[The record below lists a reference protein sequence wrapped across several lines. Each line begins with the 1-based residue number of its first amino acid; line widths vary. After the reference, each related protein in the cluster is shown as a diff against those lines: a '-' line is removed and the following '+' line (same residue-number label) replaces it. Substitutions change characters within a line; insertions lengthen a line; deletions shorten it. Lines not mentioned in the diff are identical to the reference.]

1 MLIHRIFH
9 RPPIKYRNARGR
21 RFPYGLCLRLE
32 CLENRTPLSS
42 GLIVGIEA
50 VIASGAV
57 EIGSVVPGSPV
68 HFEMA
73 SIEANT
79 IDQAISTASSEAG
92 FMNLAPSA
100 SPSST
105 PPSLLALET
114 FLSSAPVGASISAVS
129 SMAGPDGIVARGQVG
144 NLSQPAAVEV
154 ISQLPESELL
164 STSGNVLATAGD
176 TIPMIDVT
184 GDSDVDAIS
193 QLPHSALL
201 STSGNVFTRAGDPIS
216 MIEDGD
222 GEFTLS
228 QLRPGPFMGPG
239 LGRFNFQTNN
249 DDDDDQDTDM
259 SFAGS
264 LESIEM
270 DDGFSPWT
278 TTPQTTGRAI
288 GHASNFFFTDPS
300 LQLDVR
306 NEGPST
312 TGLSYLAS
320 GGGGSTLYSPTSA
333 GDDLQIWD
341 DDSTEPIS
349 SAAITLS
356 GVSLSLLLSDPD
368 LTIKTA
374 PGNLDQFAELVP
386 LPESSL
392 ALAATL
398 WTVPSDSPSSSVR
411 WDASTGRPIDPEV
424 QKAATSSW
432 ILFVTGIDQALE
444 QTSRGIRDG
453 MFSHNPH
460 QAADEGPAGAPDE
473 LIDWQGPILP
483 GSQGGLRESKP
494 KLPRTSRVV
503 TSDEAGLG
511 TLRSRHDSRPHSD
524 DGQPVALG
532 VMPMISAV
540 SITTMIAGWFWR
552 KRQQSQSPGGGRS
565 GSRGSLERPA
575 AVHVSA
581 IR

>member
-1 MLIHRIFH
+1 MLIQWIFD
-9 RPPIKYRNARGR
+9 RPPIKYRNTRGR
-21 RFPYGLCLRLE
+21 RFPNGLCLRLE

-50 VIASGAV
+50 VIASRAV
-57 EIGSVVPGSPV
+57 EIGSVMPGSPV
-68 HFEMA
+68 HFELA
-73 SIEANT
+73 SIEANS
-79 IDQAISTASSEAG
+79 IDQAISTASSETG

-105 PPSLLALET
+105 PPSLPALET
-114 FLSSAPVGASISAVS
+114 FLSGAPVGASVSVISSTAS
-129 SMAGPDGIVARGQVG
+129 PDGIVARGQVG

-154 ISQLPESELL
+154 ISQLPQNELL

-222 GEFTLS
+222 GEFMLS
-228 QLRPGPFMGPG
+228 QLRPGPFMMGPV
-239 LGRFNFQTNN
+239 LGRFSFQTNN
-249 DDDDDQDTDM
+249 DDEQDADM

-270 DDGFSPWT
+270 DDGFSTWT
-278 TTPQTTGRAI
+278 TTPQTTGRAT
-288 GHASNFFFTDPS
+288 GRAPSFFVTDPS

-312 TGLSYLAS
+312 TGLSYLAT

-333 GDDLQIWD
+333 GDDVLTWD

-349 SAAITLS
+349 PAAITVS

-368 LTIKTA
+368 LTINTA
-374 PGNLDQFAELVP
+374 PGKLDQVAELVP

-444 QTSRGIRDG
+444 QTSRDIRDG

-460 QAADEGPAGAPDE
+460 QAADEGPAGAPNE
-473 LIDWQGPILP
+473 LIEWQGPILP
-483 GSQGGLRESKP
+483 GSQGGLPESKP
-494 KLPRTSRVV
+494 KLPRTSRVI
-503 TSDEAGLG
+503 TSDEAELG
-511 TLRSRHDSRPHSD
+511 TLRTRHDSRPHSD

-575 AVHVSA
+575 AAQASA

>member
-1 MLIHRIFH
+1 
-9 RPPIKYRNARGR
+9 
-21 RFPYGLCLRLE
+21 LE

-42 GLIVGIEA
+42 GLILGIEA
-50 VIASGAV
+50 VIVSRAV
-57 EIGSVVPGSPV
+57 EIRSVMPGSPV
-68 HFEMA
+68 HFEQA
-73 SIEANT
+73 SIEANS
-79 IDQAISTASSEAG
+79 IDQALSTGSSETG
-92 FMNLAPSA
+92 FLNLAPSA

-105 PPSLLALET
+105 PPSLPALET
-114 FLSSAPVGASISAVS
+114 FLSNAPVGASVSVISSTAS
-129 SMAGPDGIVARGQVG
+129 PDGIVAPGQVG
-144 NLSQPAAVEV
+144 NLSRPAAVAA
-154 ISQLPESELL
+154 ISQLPQSELL
-164 STSGNVLATAGD
+164 STSGDVLARAAD
-176 TIPMIDVT
+176 TIPMIEVS
-184 GDSDVDAIS
+184 GDSDVDAIA
-193 QLPHSALL
+193 QLPRSELL
-201 STSGNVFTRAGDPIS
+201 STSGNVFTRAADMISIGDV
-216 MIEDGD
+216 D

-228 QLRPGPFMGPG
+228 QLRPGPFMMGPV
-239 LGRFNFQTNN
+239 LGRFSFQTNN
-249 DDDDDQDTDM
+249 DDDQDTDM

-270 DDGFSPWT
+270 DDGISTWT
-278 TTPQTTGRAI
+278 TTPQTTGRAT
-288 GHASNFFFTDPS
+288 GRAPSFFVTDPS

-333 GDDLQIWD
+333 GDDVLTWD

-349 SAAITLS
+349 SAAITVS

-374 PGNLDQFAELVP
+374 PGNLDQVAELVP

-398 WTVPSDSPSSSVR
+398 WMVPSDSPSSSVR

-444 QTSRGIRDG
+444 QTSRDIRDG

-473 LIDWQGPILP
+473 LIEWQGPILP

-511 TLRSRHDSRPHSD
+511 TLRTRHDSRPHSD

-552 KRQQSQSPGGGRS
+552 KRQQSRSPGRGRS
-565 GSRGSLERPA
+565 DSRGSLNRPA
-575 AVHVSA
+575 AVQVSA

>member
-1 MLIHRIFH
+1 MFIHLIFH

-21 RFPYGLCLRLE
+21 RFPNGLCLRLE

-50 VIASGAV
+50 VIASRAA
-57 EIGSVVPGSPV
+57 EIGSVMPGSPV
-68 HFEMA
+68 HLEQA
-73 SIEANT
+73 SIEANS
-79 IDQAISTASSEAG
+79 IDQAISTASSETG

-105 PPSLLALET
+105 PPSLPVLET
-114 FLSSAPVGASISAVS
+114 FLSSAPVGASVSVISSTAS
-129 SMAGPDGIVARGQVG
+129 PDGIVARGQVG
-144 NLSQPAAVEV
+144 SLSQPAAVEA
-154 ISQLPESELL
+154 ISQLPRRELL
-164 STSGNVLATAGD
+164 STSGNVLARAGD
-176 TIPMIDVT
+176 TIPMND
-184 GDSDVDAIS
+184 
-193 QLPHSALL
+193 
-201 STSGNVFTRAGDPIS
+201 DPDDT
-216 MIEDGD
+216 DGPP
-222 GEFTLS
+222 FPP
-228 QLRPGPFMGPG
+228 RPDPFMGPV
-239 LGRFNFQTNN
+239 LGRSNFQTNN
-249 DDDDDQDTDM
+249 DDDDQDTDM

-264 LESIEM
+264 LESFEM
-270 DDGFSPWT
+270 DDGFSAWM

-288 GHASNFFFTDPS
+288 WHAPSFFVTDPS
-300 LQLDVR
+300 LQLDAR

-312 TGLSYLAS
+312 TGLSYLAT
-320 GGGGSTLYSPTSA
+320 GGGATLDSPTSA
-333 GDDLQIWD
+333 GDDVLTWD

-349 SAAITLS
+349 PAAITVS
-356 GVSLSLLLSDPD
+356 GVSLSVLLSDPD

-374 PGNLDQFAELVP
+374 PGNLDQVAELVP

-411 WDASTGRPIDPEV
+411 WDASTGRPIDPEL

-432 ILFVTGIDQALE
+432 ILFVTGMDQALE
-444 QTSRGIRDG
+444 QASRDIRDG

-460 QAADEGPAGAPDE
+460 QASNEGPAGAPDE
-473 LIDWQGPILP
+473 LIEWQGPILP
-483 GSQGGLRESKP
+483 GAQGRLPESKP

-503 TSDEAGLG
+503 TSDVAGLG
-511 TLRSRHDSRPHSD
+511 TLRTRHDSRPHSD

-532 VMPMISAV
+532 VMPMISVV

-552 KRQQSQSPGGGRS
+552 KRQQSRSPGRGRS
-565 GSRGSLERPA
+565 DSRASLKRA
-575 AVHVSA
+575 AEVQVSA

>member
-21 RFPYGLCLRLE
+21 RIPSGLCLRLE

-42 GLIVGIEA
+42 GLILGIEA
-50 VIASGAV
+50 VIVSRAV
-57 EIGSVVPGSPV
+57 EIRSVMPGSPV
-68 HFEMA
+68 HFELA
-73 SIEANT
+73 SIEANS
-79 IDQAISTASSEAG
+79 IDQAISTASSETG

-105 PPSLLALET
+105 PSSLPALET
-114 FLSSAPVGASISAVS
+114 FLSSAPVGASVSVISSTAS
-129 SMAGPDGIVARGQVG
+129 PDGIVAPGQVG
-144 NLSQPAAVEV
+144 NLSRPAAVAA
-154 ISQLPESELL
+154 ISQLPQSELL
-164 STSGNVLATAGD
+164 STSGGVLARAAD
-176 TIPMIDVT
+176 TIPMIEVS
-184 GDSDVDAIS
+184 GDSDVDAIA
-193 QLPHSALL
+193 QLPHSELL
-201 STSGNVFTRAGDPIS
+201 STSGNVFTRAADMISIGDV
-216 MIEDGD
+216 D

-228 QLRPGPFMGPG
+228 QLRPGPFMMGPV
-239 LGRFNFQTNN
+239 LGRFSFQTNN
-249 DDDDDQDTDM
+249 DDDQDTDM

-270 DDGFSPWT
+270 DDGISTWT
-278 TTPQTTGRAI
+278 TTPQTTGRAT
-288 GHASNFFFTDPS
+288 GRAPSFFVTDPS

-312 TGLSYLAS
+312 TGLSYLAT
-320 GGGGSTLYSPTSA
+320 GGGSTLYSPTSA
-333 GDDLQIWD
+333 GDDVLTWD

-349 SAAITLS
+349 SAAITVS

-374 PGNLDQFAELVP
+374 PGNLDQVAELVP

-424 QKAATSSW
+424 QKTATSSW

-444 QTSRGIRDG
+444 QTSRDIRDG

-460 QAADEGPAGAPDE
+460 RAADEGPAGAPDE
-473 LIDWQGPILP
+473 LIEWQGPILP

-511 TLRSRHDSRPHSD
+511 TLRTRHDSRPHSD
-524 DGQPVALG
+524 DGQPVVLG

-540 SITTMIAGWFWR
+540 SIATMIAGWFWR

-575 AVHVSA
+575 AAQASA

>member
-9 RPPIKYRNARGR
+9 RPPIKYRNPRGR
-21 RFPYGLCLRLE
+21 RFPNGLCLRLE

-42 GLIVGIEA
+42 GLILGIEA
-50 VIASGAV
+50 VIVSRAV
-57 EIGSVVPGSPV
+57 EIGSVMPGSPV
-68 HFEMA
+68 HFEQA
-73 SIEANT
+73 SIEANS
-79 IDQAISTASSEAG
+79 IDQALSTGSSETG
-92 FMNLAPSA
+92 FLNLAPSA

-105 PPSLLALET
+105 PPSVPALEM
-114 FLSSAPVGASISAVS
+114 FPSSAPVGASVSAVS

-144 NLSQPAAVEV
+144 NLSQPAAVEA
-154 ISQLPESELL
+154 ISQLPQSELL
-164 STSGNVLATAGD
+164 STSGNVLARAGD

-193 QLPHSALL
+193 QLPHSELL
-201 STSGNVFTRAGDPIS
+201 STSGNVFTRVGDPIS

-222 GEFTLS
+222 GDFTFS
-228 QLRPGPFMGPG
+228 QVRPGPPMMGPP
-239 LGRFNFQTNN
+239 LGRFSFQTGN
-249 DDDDDQDTDM
+249 DDDDQDTDM

-270 DDGFSPWT
+270 DDGISTWT
-278 TTPQTTGRAI
+278 TTPQTTGRAT
-288 GHASNFFFTDPS
+288 GRAPSFFVTDPS

-312 TGLSYLAS
+312 TGLSYLAT
-320 GGGGSTLYSPTSA
+320 GGGATLDSPTSA
-333 GDDLQIWD
+333 GDDLQIWN

-349 SAAITLS
+349 SAAITVS

-374 PGNLDQFAELVP
+374 PGNLDQVAELVP

-444 QTSRGIRDG
+444 QTSRDIRDG

-473 LIDWQGPILP
+473 LIEWQGPILP

-511 TLRSRHDSRPHSD
+511 TLRTRHDSRPHSD

-552 KRQQSQSPGGGRS
+552 KRQQSRSRGRGRS
-565 GSRGSLERPA
+565 DSGGSLNRQA
-575 AVHVSA
+575 AVQVSA

>member
-21 RFPYGLCLRLE
+21 RIPSGLCLRLE

-42 GLIVGIEA
+42 GLILGIEA
-50 VIASGAV
+50 VIVSRAV
-57 EIGSVVPGSPV
+57 EIRSVMPGSPV
-68 HFEMA
+68 HFELA
-73 SIEANT
+73 SIEANS
-79 IDQAISTASSEAG
+79 IDQAISTASSETG

-105 PPSLLALET
+105 PPSLPALET
-114 FLSSAPVGASISAVS
+114 FLSSAPVGASVSVISSTAS
-129 SMAGPDGIVARGQVG
+129 PDGIVAPGQVG
-144 NLSQPAAVEV
+144 NLSRPAAVAA
-154 ISQLPESELL
+154 ISQLPQSELL
-164 STSGNVLATAGD
+164 STSGGVLARAAD
-176 TIPMIDVT
+176 TIPMIEVS
-184 GDSDVDAIS
+184 GDSDVDAIA
-193 QLPHSALL
+193 QLPHSELL
-201 STSGNVFTRAGDPIS
+201 STSGNVFTRAADMISIGDV
-216 MIEDGD
+216 D

-228 QLRPGPFMGPG
+228 QLRPGPFMMGPV
-239 LGRFNFQTNN
+239 LGRFSFQTNN
-249 DDDDDQDTDM
+249 DDDQDTDM

-270 DDGFSPWT
+270 DDGISTWT
-278 TTPQTTGRAI
+278 TTPQTTGRAT
-288 GHASNFFFTDPS
+288 GRAPSFFVTDPS

-312 TGLSYLAS
+312 TGLSYLAT
-320 GGGGSTLYSPTSA
+320 GGGSTLYSPTSA
-333 GDDLQIWD
+333 GDDVLTWD

-349 SAAITLS
+349 SAAITVS

-374 PGNLDQFAELVP
+374 PGNLDQVAELVP

-444 QTSRGIRDG
+444 QTSRDIRDG

-473 LIDWQGPILP
+473 LIEWQGPILP

-511 TLRSRHDSRPHSD
+511 TLRTRHDSRPHSD
-524 DGQPVALG
+524 DGQPVVLG

-540 SITTMIAGWFWR
+540 SIATMIAGWFWR

-575 AVHVSA
+575 AAQASA